1 MNPQYQNQVH
11 SSPSPVL
18 GIVSLALGAIGLAMM
33 IPTLLFWF
41 CGVFPF
47 LLGIASVI
55 VGFLGLSRVKRD
67 PSKYGGKVL
76 AICGVVAGVL
86 AIIATS
92 GWTLL
97 NIGLI
102 AYQFS

>member
-1 MNPQYQNQVH
+1 MQ

-33 IPTLLFWF
+33 IPTLIFWF
-41 CGVFPF
+41 CGIFPF

-55 VGFLGLSRVKRD
+55 VGFLGISRVKRD
-67 PSKYGGKVL
+67 PSKYSGKVL
-76 AICGVVAGVL
+76 AIIGLVVGVL
-86 AIIATS
+86 AIIAPS
-92 GWTLL
+92 VWAIL
-97 NIGLI
+97 NIGLL